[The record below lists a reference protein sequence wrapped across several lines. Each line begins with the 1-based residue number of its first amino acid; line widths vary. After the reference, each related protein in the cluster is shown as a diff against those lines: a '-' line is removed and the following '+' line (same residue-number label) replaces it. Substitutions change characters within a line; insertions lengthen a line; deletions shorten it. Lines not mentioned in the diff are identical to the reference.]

1 MEIFIMKKQIIAAAV
16 AATMTSVALA
26 DISITGTTKVNF
38 KSVDYDDNDSTNTV
52 STEHDIKITGKN
64 GDTTVVIGLEMDE
77 GDEADTG
84 VDTTDVYLA
93 TKIGDINVKA
103 GEWDNGN
110 NFLRG
115 SSTTD
120 NALQLDGKVGPIGI
134 AYFSGHSTIDDKIT
148 VSADLAG
155 VAVKYVK
162 QNGADGSTVYSG
174 DHEVMAST
182 SFGGVGIAYHLDAN
196 DKANTDRSSLELT
209 GKVAD
214 LDVAFVSIETDSG
227 ATADG
232 DTWAGDF
239 EDTTS
244 GGYKKQAGADIQ
256 AFKVAGNLAGNKVQ
270 FIHTAVDKG
279 NGSGR
284 DADNNKFIVT
294 RPLASGATF
303 EAMYITSEV
312 TGVAAESGDTL
323 DLELSVKF

>member
-1 MEIFIMKKQIIAAAV
+1 MKKQIIAAAV

-26 DISITGTTKVNF
+26 DIAITGTTKVNF
-38 KSVDYDDNDSTNTV
+38 TSVDYDDNDSTNTV
-52 STEHDIKITGKN
+52 ATEHDIKITGKN
-64 GDTTVVIGLEMDE
+64 GDTTVVIGIEADD
-77 GDEADTG
+77 GDEATG
-84 VDTTDVYLA
+84 VDTTDVYMT

-115 SSTTD
+115 SSTTQ

-155 VAVKYVK
+155 VNVKYVK
-162 QNGADGSTVYSG
+162 QNGDSSGTVYSG

-209 GKVAD
+209 GKVGD
-214 LDVAFVSIETDSG
+214 VDVAFVSIETDSG

-239 EDTTS
+239 EGTTS
-244 GGYKKQAGADIQ
+244 GGYAAQAGADIQ

-323 DLELSVKF
+323 DLELSVAF

>member
-1 MEIFIMKKQIIAAAV
+1 MKKQIIAAAV

-155 VAVKYVK
+155 VNVKYVK
-162 QNGADGSTVYSG
+162 QNGADGATVYSG

-279 NGSGR
+279 NGAGR
-284 DADNNKFIVT
+284 DADNNKFILT

-323 DLELSVKF
+323 DLELSVAF

>member
-26 DISITGTTKVNF
+26 DIAITGTTKVNF
-38 KSVDYDDNDSTNTV
+38 TSVDYDDNDTTNTV
-52 STEHDIKITGKN
+52 ATEHDIKITGKN
-64 GDTTVVIGLEMDE
+64 GDTTVVIGIETDD
-77 GDEADTG
+77 GDTTDSI
-84 VDTTDVYLA
+84 DTTDVYMS
-93 TKIGDINVKA
+93 TKVGDVNVKV

-115 SSTTD
+115 SSTTQ

-155 VAVKYVK
+155 VNVKYVK
-162 QNGADGSTVYSG
+162 QNGADGATVYSG

-270 FIHTAVDKG
+270 LIHTAVDKG

-294 RPLASGATF
+294 RPLASGATL
-303 EAMYITSEV
+303 EAMYITSDV
-312 TGVAAESGDTL
+312 TGVPAESGDTL
-323 DLELSVKF
+323 DLELSVAF

>member
-26 DISITGTTKVNF
+26 DIAITGTTKVNF
-38 KSVDYDDNDSTNTV
+38 TSVDYDDNDSTNTV
-52 STEHDIKITGKN
+52 ATEHDIKITGKN
-64 GDTTVVIGLEMDE
+64 GDTTVVIGIEADD
-77 GDEADTG
+77 GDEATG
-84 VDTTDVYLA
+84 VDTTDVYMT

-115 SSTTD
+115 SSTTQ
-120 NALQLDGKVGPIGI
+120 NALQLDGKVGPIGV
-134 AYFSGHSTIDDKIT
+134 AYFSGHGTIDDKIT

-162 QNGADGSTVYSG
+162 QNGDSSGTVYSG

-196 DKANTDRSSLELT
+196 DKANTDRSSLELS
-209 GKVAD
+209 GKVGD

-239 EDTTS
+239 EGTDT

-323 DLELSVKF
+323 DLELSVSF

>member
-26 DISITGTTKVNF
+26 DIAITGTTKVNF
-38 KSVDYDDNDSTNTV
+38 TSVDYDDNDSTNTV
-52 STEHDIKITGKN
+52 ATEHDIKITGKS
-64 GDTTVVIGLEMDE
+64 GDTTVVIGI
-77 GDEADTG
+77 EADDGDTADSL
-84 VDTTDVYLA
+84 DTTDVYMT
-93 TKIGDINVKA
+93 TKIGDISVKA

-110 NFLRG
+110 NFIRG
-115 SSTTD
+115 SSTSQ
-120 NALQLDGKVGPIGI
+120 NQLQLSGNVGPIGI
-134 AYFSGHSTIDDKIT
+134 SYVSGHSTKDDKIT
-148 VSADLAG
+148 VSSDLAG
-155 VAVKYVK
+155 VKVKYVK
-162 QNGADGSTVYSG
+162 QNGDDSGTVYSG

-239 EDTTS
+239 EGTDT

-323 DLELSVKF
+323 DLELSVAF

>member
-26 DISITGTTKVNF
+26 DIAITGTTKVNIT
-38 KSVDYDDNDSTNTV
+38 SVDSDDNDTTNTV
-52 STEHDIKITGKN
+52 ATEHDIKITGKN
-64 GDTTVVIGLEMDE
+64 GDTTVVIGIETDD
-77 GDEADTG
+77 GDTTDSI
-84 VDTTDVYLA
+84 DTTDVYLT
-93 TKIGDINVKA
+93 TKVGDINVKA

-115 SSTTD
+115 SSTTQ

-155 VAVKYVK
+155 VNVKYVK
-162 QNGADGSTVYSG
+162 QNGDSSGTVYSG

-196 DKANTDRSSLELT
+196 DKANTDRSSLELS
-209 GKVAD
+209 GKVGD

-239 EDTTS
+239 EGTTS
-244 GGYKKQAGADIQ
+244 GGYAAQAGADIQ

-323 DLELSVKF
+323 DLELSVNF

>member
-26 DISITGTTKVNF
+26 DIAITGTTKVNF
-38 KSVDYDDNDSTNTV
+38 TSVDYDDNDSTNTV
-52 STEHDIKITGKN
+52 ATEHDIKITGKN
-64 GDTTVVIGLEMDE
+64 GDTTVVIGIEADD
-77 GDEADTG
+77 GDEATG
-84 VDTTDVYLA
+84 VDTTDVYMT
-93 TKIGDINVKA
+93 TKVGDINVKA

-115 SSTTD
+115 SSTTQ

-155 VAVKYVK
+155 VNVKYVK
-162 QNGADGSTVYSG
+162 QNGDDSGTVYSG

-209 GKVAD
+209 GKVGD
-214 LDVAFVSIETDSG
+214 VDVAFVSIETDSG

-239 EDTTS
+239 EGTES

-303 EAMYITSEV
+303 EATYTTSEV

-323 DLELSVKF
+323 DLELSVNF